1 MDGSDDQAEVRRRR
15 VGKRTWGIGAGAV
28 GVVLAVVVGTLVLGD
43 DPEGVAEPHACRAS
57 ALKGASASGRPA
69 TESADS
75 VPGRPATESAPPA
88 SAAHASESAPPA
100 SDRTAPEGHADFDG
114 DGNPDLAFGSGG
126 SVEGGSGGGSI
137 EVAYGTGD
145 GTRVGRC
152 QYLTQD
158 DPGIPGNNRDEAFFG
173 TDVVARDLDGDG
185 YTDLASAVF
194 DWKPSVIIVWGS
206 ADGLA
211 SATRVPGTDTS
222 HVAWDNDPSLD
233 EQLAA
238 GDFDGDRHPDL
249 VFGLGSDKGLLKG
262 PFRRDGT
269 PAGTDRVPAPRRPA
283 PEVADANYGDLV
295 AGDLDGDGID
305 DLVSFHNADPDPEG
319 PWSEQVRPVSYLQG
333 GRDGFTQPRGVR
345 LPDARTGAV
354 ADVDGDGFG
363 DLVLTP
369 RGGDAS
375 RSSVTVVYGSE
386 SGPGGRTTT
395 VDRDTPGV
403 PGEEPQ
409 DEDAVLAPLDVG
421 DVNGD
426 GYADVVAGAPR
437 WDVYGKPGPE
447 QVLFLAGGPDGLGGA
462 GALLLDGSG
471 FGTDPDGR
479 ADFGTSLGL
488 TDLDG
493 DGHADLVVTAPGSD
507 TIDGA
512 AWVLPGTAGGPAT
525 EGVIRLSADAFDDT
539 EGLGLLLGGAGIAR

>member
-1 MDGSDDQAEVRRRR
+1 M
-15 VGKRTWGIGAGAV
+15 IGAGASAIALAV
-28 GVVLAVVVGTLVLGD
+28 GVGVLVVGGE
-43 DPEGVAEPHACRAS
+43 PEGIAAPYACRTS
-57 ALKGASASGRPA
+57 AEGTVPATGASGR
-69 TESADS
+69 
-75 VPGRPATESAPPA
+75 SAPE
-88 SAAHASESAPPA
+88 SSAP
-100 SDRTAPEGHADFDG
+100 APKGTMSPADFDG
-114 DGNPDLAFGSGG
+114 DGKPDLAFGAGG

-158 DPGIPGNNRDEAFFG
+158 DPGIPGKNRDEAFFG
-173 TDVVARDLDGDG
+173 SDAVARDFDGDG
-185 YTDLASAVF
+185 YTDLATAVF

-206 ADGLA
+206 EEGLS
-211 SATRVPGTDTS
+211 SATRVPDTDGS
-222 HVAWDNDPSLD
+222 HVAWDNDPILE

-238 GDFDGDRHPDL
+238 GDFDGDGHPDL

-262 PFRRDGT
+262 PFGRDGT
-269 PAGTDRVPAPRRPA
+269 PAATDRVPAPRRPA
-283 PEVADANYGDLV
+283 PDVDTANFGDLV
-295 AGDLDGDGID
+295 AGDLDGDGVD

-319 PWSEQVRPVSYLQG
+319 PWSEQVRPVSYLHG

-345 LPDARTGAV
+345 LPDAGTGAIG
-354 ADVDGDGFG
+354 DVDGDGFG

-375 RSSVTVVYGSE
+375 RSAVTVVYGSE
-386 SGPGGRTTT
+386 SGPGERTPT

-409 DEDAVLAPLDVG
+409 DEDAVFTSLDVG

-437 WDVYGKPGPE
+437 WDIYGKPGLE
-447 QVLFLAGGPDGLGGA
+447 QVLFLAGGPDGLSGQGA
-462 GALLLDGSG
+462 RLFDGSDLG
-471 FGTDPDGR
+471 ATPDGQ
-479 ADFGTSLGL
+479 ADFGSSLGL

-493 DGHADLVVTAPGSD
+493 DGHDDLVVTAPGSD
-507 TIDGA
+507 TIDSV
-512 AWVLPGTAGGPAT
+512 AWVLPGTAKGPAT
-525 EGVIRLSADAFDDT
+525 EGATRLSGDAFDDT
-539 EGLGLLLGGAGIAR
+539 EGLGLLMGGGGIAH

>member
-15 VGKRTWGIGAGAV
+15 IGGRTWGIGAGAV
-28 GVVLAVVVGTLVLGD
+28 GVALAVVAGALVLGGG
-43 DPEGVAEPHACRAS
+43 PEGVAEPYACRAP
-57 ALKGASASGRPA
+57 AVKGASASGRPA
-69 TESADS
+69 PQGSGSAS
-75 VPGRPATESAPPA
+75 GRPAPESTPPA
-88 SAAHASESAPPA
+88 P
-100 SDRTAPEGHADFDG
+100 DRTASEGHADFDG
-114 DGNPDLAFGSGG
+114 DGNPDLALGSGG

-145 GTRVGRC
+145 GTRIGRC

-211 SATRVPGTDTS
+211 SATRVPGTDVS
-222 HVAWDNDPSLD
+222 HVSWDNDPSLD

-269 PAGTDRVPAPRRPA
+269 PAGTDRAPAPRRPA
-283 PEVADANYGDLV
+283 PDVADANYGDLV

-319 PWSEQVRPVSYLQG
+319 PWSEQVRPVSYLHG

-345 LPDARTGAV
+345 LPDAGTGAV
-354 ADVDGDGFG
+354 GDVDGDGFG

-386 SGPGGRTTT
+386 SGPGGRRTT

-409 DEDAVLAPLDVG
+409 DEDAVLAPLGVG

-426 GYADVVAGAPR
+426 GYADVVAGAPPLGR
-437 WDVYGKPGPE
+437 LREARSRAGPVPGRRPGRTRRRRRPPLRRLRLRHRPGRRGRLR
-447 QVLFLAGGPDGLGGA
+447 QLPRPHQPGRRRPRRPRG
-462 GALLLDGSG
+462 DGSG
-471 FGTDPDGR
+471 QRHDRRRGVD
-479 ADFGTSLGL
+479 
-488 TDLDG
+488 
-493 DGHADLVVTAPGSD
+493 
-507 TIDGA
+507 A
-512 AWVLPGTAGGPAT
+512 A
-525 EGVIRLSADAFDDT
+525 R
-539 EGLGLLLGGAGIAR
+539 